1 MKSVAALLSTALAA
15 SLMLASPASA
25 QSAGNTAEAEAP
37 DYPAVLPL
45 REQAKLRDAW
55 LAQRLETVVPA
66 LMREQGVDMWVLI
79 AREYDEDPVVA
90 TMLDA
95 RSMHARRRTILVFFD
110 PGEGKPVERLTVS
123 RYGLA
128 GLFAPAWT
136 PEQQPDQW
144 KRLAE
149 IVAERNPQKIAMNI
163 SSQTALAD
171 GLSHSQHEDFVAGLP
186 EELRSRIVPA
196 GPLAIGWLESR
207 IPAEMEV
214 YPSIV
219 RLAHAIIAEA
229 LSDKVITPGQT
240 TAEDVQWW
248 MREKISALGLKTWFH
263 PSINIFRA
271 SEAGELTGD
280 AIIQPGDMLWTD
292 FGITYLGLNTDT
304 QHLAYVLKP
313 GESDAPQGLKA
324 GLAAANAVQDL
335 LTGEF
340 RVGLTGNDLLAA
352 TRAKA
357 IASGYQPSIYSHPI
371 GFHGHGAGPAIG
383 FWDNQDSS
391 PAGNYL
397 VRASTAWSIEL
408 AVTNNVPEWGDKA
421 VSFRTEED
429 MFFDGEKV
437 AYLDGRQ
444 EKFHLIR
451 GAADAPVETTEPAP
465 EPEALPV
472 EPVADSGE

>member
-1 MKSVAALLSTALAA
+1 MKTVASMLSTALAA
-15 SLMLASPASA
+15 SLAFAAPQALAQAP
-25 QSAGNTAEAEAP
+25 GNAAEAEAP

-110 PGEGKPVERLTVS
+110 PGEGKPIERLTVS

-128 GLFAPAWT
+128 GMFAPVWT

-149 IVAERNPQKIAMNI
+149 IVAERNPQKIALNI

-171 GLSHSQHEDFVAGLP
+171 GLSHSQHEDFIAALP

-219 RLAHAIIAEA
+219 RLAHAITAEA

-248 MREKISALGLKTWFH
+248 MREKISALGLKTWFQ

-280 AIIQPGDMLWTD
+280 AVIQPGDMIWTD

-313 GESDAPQGLKA
+313 GESDAPEGLKA
-324 GLAAANAVQDL
+324 GLAAANAVQDA
-335 LTGEF
+335 LTAEF
-340 RVGLTGNDLLAA
+340 RVGRTGNDLLAA
-352 TRAKA
+352 ARARA
-357 IASGYQPSIYSHPI
+357 ISSGYQPSIYSHPI

-383 FWDNQDSS
+383 FWDNQEAS
-391 PAGNYL
+391 PAGDYL

-444 EKFHLIR
+444 DRFHLIR
-451 GAADAPVETTEPAP
+451 GAADAPMASPAPAP
-465 EPEALPV
+465 EALAT
-472 EPVADSGE
+472 EPVADAGE

>member
-1 MKSVAALLSTALAA
+1 MKTAASILSAALASCLSLSAPALAQA
-15 SLMLASPASA
+15 P
-25 QSAGNTAEAEAP
+25 GNTAEAEAP
-37 DYPAVLPL
+37 DYPAILPL
-45 REQAKLRDAW
+45 RDQAKLRDAW

-110 PGEGKPVERLTVS
+110 PGEGKPVERMTVS

-128 GLFAPAWT
+128 GLFAPAWV

-149 IVAERNPQKIAMNI
+149 IVAERNPQKIALNI

-171 GLSHSQHEDFVAGLP
+171 GLSHSQYEDFVGALAP
-186 EELRSRIVPA
+186 EFRERIVPA
-196 GPLAIGWLESR
+196 GPLAIGWLETR

-229 LSDKVITPGQT
+229 LSDKVITPGKT

-313 GESDAPQGLKA
+313 GENDAPDGLKA
-324 GLAAANAVQDL
+324 GLAAANAVQDM

-352 TRAKA
+352 AHARA
-357 IASGYQPSIYSHPI
+357 ISSGYQPSIYSHPI

-391 PAGNYL
+391 PAGRYL
-397 VRASTAWSIEL
+397 VRANTAWSIEL

-444 EKFHLIR
+444 DRFHLIR
-451 GAADAPVETTEPAP
+451 GAADAPVEATAPAA

-472 EPVADSGE
+472 EPVADAGE

>member
-1 MKSVAALLSTALAA
+1 MKHTTTFASWIAAALLAST
-15 SLMLASPASA
+15 PATVIA
-25 QSAGNTAEAEAP
+25 REPGNTSEAEAP
-37 DYPAVLPL
+37 DYPEILPL
-45 REQAKLRDAW
+45 RAQAEVRDAW

-110 PGEGKPVERLTVS
+110 PGEGKPIERLTVS

-144 KRLAE
+144 QRLAE
-149 IVAERNPQKIAMNI
+149 IVAERNPEKIAMNI
-163 SSQTALAD
+163 SPQTALAD
-171 GLSHSQHEDFVAGLP
+171 GLSHSQYEDFAATLP
-186 EELRSRIVPA
+186 EELRERIVPA

-214 YPSIV
+214 YPGIV

-229 LSDKVITPGQT
+229 LSDKVITPGT
-240 TAEDVQWW
+240 TKAEDVQWW

-263 PSINIFRA
+263 PSLAIFRA
-271 SEAGELTGD
+271 SETGELTGD
-280 AIIQPGDMLWTD
+280 VIIQPGDMLWTD

-313 GESDAPQGLKA
+313 GESDAPSGLKA
-324 GLAAANAVQDL
+324 GLAAANAVQDM
-335 LTGEF
+335 LTAEF

-357 IASGYQPSIYSHPI
+357 ISSGYQPSIYSHPI

-383 FWDNQDSS
+383 FWDNQEAS
-391 PAGNYL
+391 PAGDYL

-408 AVTNNVPEWGDKA
+408 AVTTNVPEWGDKA

-429 MFFDGEKV
+429 MFFDGEGV
-437 AYLDGRQ
+437 SYLDGRQ

-451 GAADAPVETTEPAP
+451 GAANRPTDASEVEAMPTEA
-465 EPEALPV
+465 V
-472 EPVADSGE
+472 VGDRQD

>member
-1 MKSVAALLSTALAA
+1 MNIVATVLSATIAACLAFA
-15 SLMLASPASA
+15 APAASA
-25 QSAGNTAEAEAP
+25 QATGNLAEAEAP

-45 REQAKLRDAW
+45 REQARLRDAW

-79 AREYDEDPVVA
+79 AREYVEDPVVA

-128 GLFAPAWT
+128 GMFAPVWT
-136 PEQQPDQW
+136 PEQQPNQW

-149 IVAERNPQKIAMNI
+149 VIAERNPQKIALNI
-163 SSQTALAD
+163 SGQTALAD
-171 GLSHSQHEDFVAGLP
+171 GLTHSQHEDFMAALP

-196 GPLAIGWLESR
+196 GPLAIGWLEIR
-207 IPAEMEV
+207 IPAELEV

-219 RLAHAIIAEA
+219 RLAHAIIAEG
-229 LSDKVITPGQT
+229 LSDTVITPGKT

-271 SEAGELTGD
+271 GQTGELTGD
-280 AIIQPGDMLWTD
+280 AVIQPGDMLWTD

-324 GLAAANAVQDL
+324 GLAAANAVQDI
-335 LTGEF
+335 LTSEF

-357 IASGYQPSIYSHPI
+357 ISSGYQPSIYSHPI

-383 FWDNQDSS
+383 FWDNQDGS

-408 AVTNNVPEWGDKA
+408 AVTNNVPEWGDQA

-429 MFFDGEKV
+429 MVFDGEQV
-437 AYLDGRQ
+437 SYLDGRQ
-444 EKFHLIR
+444 DRFHLIK
-451 GAADAPVETTEPAP
+451 GAADAMAEAPIPAP
-465 EPEALPV
+465 ETLPT
-472 EPVADSGE
+472 EPVADVGEE

>member
-1 MKSVAALLSTALAA
+1 MNIVATVLSATIAACLAFA
-15 SLMLASPASA
+15 APAASA
-25 QSAGNTAEAEAP
+25 QTTGNLAEAEAP

-45 REQAKLRDAW
+45 REQARLRDAW

-79 AREYDEDPVVA
+79 AREYVEDPVVA

-110 PGEGKPVERLTVS
+110 PGEGKPIERLTVS

-128 GLFAPAWT
+128 GMFAPVWT

-149 IVAERNPQKIAMNI
+149 VIAERNPQKIALNV
-163 SSQTALAD
+163 SGQTALAD
-171 GLSHSQHEDFVAGLP
+171 GLTHSQHEDFMAALP

-207 IPAEMEV
+207 IPAELEV

-219 RLAHAIIAEA
+219 RLAHAIIAEG
-229 LSDKVITPGQT
+229 LSDTVIKPGKT

-271 SEAGELTGD
+271 GQTGELTGD
-280 AIIQPGDMLWTD
+280 AVIQPGDMLWTD

-313 GESDAPQGLKA
+313 GESDAPNGLKA
-324 GLAAANAVQDL
+324 GLAAANAVQDI
-335 LTGEF
+335 LTSEF

-357 IASGYQPSIYSHPI
+357 ISSGYQPSIYSHPI

-383 FWDNQDSS
+383 FWDNQDGT

-408 AVTNNVPEWGDKA
+408 AVTNNVPEWGDQA

-429 MFFDGEKV
+429 MVFDGEQV
-437 AYLDGRQ
+437 SYLDGRQ
-444 EKFHLIR
+444 DRFHLIR
-451 GAADAPVETTEPAP
+451 GAADAMAEAPMPAP
-465 EPEALPV
+465 ETLPT
-472 EPVADSGE
+472 EPVADVGEE

>member
-1 MKSVAALLSTALAA
+1 MKTVASMLSTALAA
-15 SLMLASPASA
+15 SLAFAAPQALAQAP
-25 QSAGNTAEAEAP
+25 GNTAEAEAP

-110 PGEGKPVERLTVS
+110 PGEGKPIERLTVS

-128 GLFAPAWT
+128 GMFAPVWT

-149 IVAERNPQKIAMNI
+149 IVAERNPQKIALNI

-171 GLSHSQHEDFVAGLP
+171 GLSHSQHEDFMAALP

-248 MREKISALGLKTWFH
+248 MREKISALGLKTWFQ

-280 AIIQPGDMLWTD
+280 AVIQPGDMIWTD

-313 GESDAPQGLKA
+313 GESDAPEGLKA
-324 GLAAANAVQDL
+324 GLAAANAVQDA
-335 LTGEF
+335 LTAEF
-340 RVGLTGNDLLAA
+340 RVGRTGNDLLAA
-352 TRAKA
+352 ARARA
-357 IASGYQPSIYSHPI
+357 ISSGYQPSIYSHPI

-383 FWDNQDSS
+383 FWDNQEAS
-391 PAGNYL
+391 PAGDYL

-444 EKFHLIR
+444 DRFHLIR
-451 GAADAPVETTEPAP
+451 GAADAPMAAPA
-465 EPEALPV
+465 PEALPT
-472 EPVADSGE
+472 EPVADVGE

>member
-1 MKSVAALLSTALAA
+1 MKSVAVLLSTALAA
-15 SLMLASPASA
+15 CLSLASPALA
-25 QSAGNTAEAEAP
+25 QSAGNAAEAEAP

-110 PGEGKPVERLTVS
+110 PGEGKPIERLTVS

-128 GLFAPAWT
+128 GLFAPAWV

-149 IVAERNPQKIAMNI
+149 IVAERSPQKIAMNI

-171 GLSHSQHEDFVAGLP
+171 GLSHSQYEDFAAALP

-263 PSINIFRA
+263 PSLAIFRA
-271 SEAGELTGD
+271 SEKDELTGD

-313 GESDAPQGLKA
+313 GESEAPAGLKA
-324 GLAAANAVQDL
+324 GLAAANAVQDM
-335 LTGEF
+335 LTAEF

-352 TRAKA
+352 ARARA
-357 IASGYQPSIYSHPI
+357 ISSGYQPSIYSHPI

-391 PAGNYL
+391 PAGRYL

-444 EKFHLIR
+444 DKFHLIS
-451 GAADAPVETTEPAP
+451 GAADAPVEATEPAP
-465 EPEALPV
+465 APEALPT
-472 EPVADSGE
+472 EPVADTGE

>member
-1 MKSVAALLSTALAA
+1 MKSVAVLLSTALAA

-25 QSAGNTAEAEAP
+25 QAAGNIAEAEAP

-79 AREYDEDPVVA
+79 AREDDEDPVVA

-110 PGEGKPVERLTVS
+110 PGEGKPIERLTVS

-128 GLFAPAWT
+128 GLFAPAWV

-149 IVAERNPQKIAMNI
+149 IVAERNPQKIALNI

-171 GLSHSQHEDFVAGLP
+171 GLSHSQHEDFVAALP
-186 EELRSRIVPA
+186 PEYRERIVPA
-196 GPLAIGWLESR
+196 GPLAIGWLETR

-229 LSDKVITPGQT
+229 LSDKVITPGTT

-263 PSINIFRA
+263 PSLAIFRA

-280 AIIQPGDMLWTD
+280 AVIQPGDMLWTD

-313 GESDAPQGLKA
+313 GETDAPKGLKA
-324 GLAAANAVQDL
+324 GLAAANAVQDM
-335 LTGEF
+335 LTSEF

-352 TRAKA
+352 TRARA

-391 PAGNYL
+391 PAGRYL

-444 EKFHLIR
+444 ERFHLIR
-451 GAADAPVETTEPAP
+451 GAADAPIAADLAAP
-465 EPEALPV
+465 EPLPT
-472 EPVADSGE
+472 EPVADAGE

>member
-1 MKSVAALLSTALAA
+1 MKTAAVLLSTALSA

-25 QSAGNTAEAEAP
+25 QSAGTTAEAEAP
-37 DYPAVLPL
+37 DYPAILPL

-55 LAQRLETVVPA
+55 LAQRLETVIPV

-79 AREYDEDPVVA
+79 AREYDEDPVVE

-128 GLFAPAWT
+128 GLFAPAWV

-171 GLSHSQHEDFVAGLP
+171 GLSHSQYEDFVAALP

-229 LSDKVITPGQT
+229 LSDKVITPGKT

-263 PSINIFRA
+263 PSLAIFRA

-280 AIIQPGDMLWTD
+280 AVIQPGDMLWTD

-313 GESDAPQGLKA
+313 GESDAPDGLKA
-324 GLAAANAVQDL
+324 GLAAANAVQDI

-444 EKFHLIR
+444 ERFHLIR
-451 GAADAPVETTEPAP
+451 GAADAPVEATEPAP
-465 EPEALPV
+465 EPEALPT
-472 EPVADSGE
+472 EPVADTGE

>member
-1 MKSVAALLSTALAA
+1 MTYIRYAFAAWLSAAMLAVPLPAAL
-15 SLMLASPASA
+15 A
-25 QSAGNTAEAEAP
+25 QEAGNTSEAEAP
-37 DYPAVLPL
+37 DYPPVLPL

-79 AREYDEDPVVA
+79 AREYAEDPVVA

-128 GLFAPAWT
+128 GMFAPVWT

-149 IVAERNPQKIAMNI
+149 VIAERNPRKIALNI
-163 SSQTALAD
+163 SGQTALAD
-171 GLSHSQHEDFVAGLP
+171 GLTHSQHEDFIAALP

-229 LSDKVITPGQT
+229 LSDKVITPGTT

-248 MREKISALGLKTWFH
+248 MREKVSALGLKVWFH

-271 SEAGELTGD
+271 GQQGELVGD
-280 AIIQPGDMLWTD
+280 AIIQPGDMIWTD

-313 GESDAPQGLKA
+313 GESDAPAGLKA
-324 GLAAANAVQDL
+324 GLAAANAVQDA
-335 LTGEF
+335 LTAEF
-340 RVGLTGNDLLAA
+340 RVGRTGNDLLGGARA
-352 TRAKA
+352 TA

-383 FWDNQDSS
+383 YWDNQAST
-391 PAGNYL
+391 PAGDYL

-408 AVTNNVPEWGDKA
+408 AVTNNVPEWGDQA

-429 MFFDGEKV
+429 AFFDGEQV
-437 AYLDGRQ
+437 SYIDGRQ
-444 EKFHLIR
+444 SAFHLIL
-451 GAADAPVETTEPAP
+451 GAADDVVPAAPSAEPPATETAQP
-465 EPEALPV
+465 
-472 EPVADSGE
+472 

>member
-1 MKSVAALLSTALAA
+1 MKSVAVLLSTALAA
-15 SLMLASPASA
+15 SLMLASPVSA

-37 DYPAVLPL
+37 DYPAILPL

-128 GLFAPAWT
+128 GMFAPVWT

-171 GLSHSQHEDFVAGLP
+171 GLSHSQYEDFVAALP
-186 EELRSRIVPA
+186 PEYRERIVPA

-263 PSINIFRA
+263 PSLAIFRA

-280 AIIQPGDMLWTD
+280 AVIQPGDMLWTD

-313 GESDAPQGLKA
+313 GETDAPAGLKE
-324 GLAAANAVQDL
+324 GLAAANAVQDI

-391 PAGNYL
+391 PAGRYL
-397 VRASTAWSIEL
+397 VRGSTAWSIEL

-444 EKFHLIR
+444 DRFHLIR
-451 GAADAPVETTEPAP
+451 GAADAPAETTEPAP
-465 EPEALPV
+465 QPEALPT
-472 EPVADSGE
+472 EPVADAGE

>member
-1 MKSVAALLSTALAA
+1 MNTKAHILSSIAAALLACAPAGVLA
-15 SLMLASPASA
+15 
-25 QSAGNTAEAEAP
+25 QQAGNTAEAEAP

-45 REQAKLRDAW
+45 REQARLRDSW
-55 LAQRLETVVPA
+55 LAQRLESVVPA

-79 AREYDEDPVVA
+79 AREYVEDPVVA

-128 GLFAPAWT
+128 GMFTPVWT
-136 PEQQPDQW
+136 PETQPDQW

-149 IVAERNPQKIAMNI
+149 VIAERNPQKIALNI
-163 SSQTALAD
+163 SDQTALAD
-171 GLSHSQHEDFVAGLP
+171 GLTHSQHEQLIAALP
-186 EELRSRIVPA
+186 EALRSRIVPA

-207 IPAEMEV
+207 IPAELEV

-219 RLAHAIIAEA
+219 RTAHGIIAEA
-229 LSDKVITPGQT
+229 LSDAVITPGTT

-248 MREKISALGLKTWFH
+248 MREKVSALGLKVWFH
-263 PSINIFRA
+263 PSLAIFRA
-271 SEAGELTGD
+271 GQSGELTGD
-280 AIIQPGDMLWTD
+280 AVIEPGDMLWTD

-313 GESDAPQGLKA
+313 GESDAPAGLKA
-324 GLAAANAVQDL
+324 GLAAANAVQDI
-335 LTGEF
+335 LTAEF

-352 TRAKA
+352 TRARA

-371 GFHGHGAGPAIG
+371 GFHGHGAGSAIG
-383 FWDNQDSS
+383 FWDNQEAT
-391 PAGNYL
+391 PAGDYL
-397 VRASTAWSIEL
+397 VRGNTAWSIEL
-408 AVTNNVPEWGDKA
+408 AVTNNVPEWGDQA

-429 MFFDGEKV
+429 MVFDGEQV
-437 AYLDGRQ
+437 RYLDGRQ
-444 EKFHLIR
+444 DRFHLIK
-451 GAADAPVETTEPAP
+451 GAADRPVEVPAP
-465 EPEALPV
+465 APEALPT
-472 EPVADSGE
+472 EPVVDGVQE